1 MTAEQLQILG
11 ALLFYAGLRLF
22 ICGVES
28 FHIFRRQPEETGG
41 GIKPITREIK
51 PITPATPPPPP
62 STRMPADEVNP
73 PRIPTKRTR

>member
-1 MTAEQLQILG
+1 MTAELLQAIGVVLLYIGLVLLG
-11 ALLFYAGLRLF
+11 NASL
-22 ICGVES
+22 
-28 FHIFRRQPEETGG
+28 PEGTGG

-62 STRMPADEVNP
+62 SPRTPADEVNP

>member
-1 MTAEQLQILG
+1 MTGEELLQLVGIILFG
-11 ALLFYAGLRLF
+11 IGCMLISEGGTYPVF
-22 ICGVES
+22 E
-28 FHIFRRQPEETGG
+28 RQPEEPGG

-62 STRMPADEVNP
+62 SPRTPADEVNP